1 MKSKFLLFG
10 LLMLA
15 LAGCDDDMNYVGST
29 IQPPGDKI
37 TAYIDSFQL
46 TARTVHIDSLYA
58 KTSQALLGHITDPL
72 FGNMKADFLC
82 SFYCSDNFRF
92 KGTPANGQI
101 DSIDFKVAYE
111 YGWVGDSLAP
121 LTGKVYLLN
130 KPLKEEYYTNM
141 KPSEYYDEHSAPLAT
156 KQFTAYD
163 KTVPDSVRN
172 QIDSS
177 GNSVYI
183 SNVTFPLSKEFGQ
196 KIYQATLDQPDK
208 FKDTQA
214 FTEFLPGFYVT
225 TDQGSGCILRVSA
238 SAMYIYYHYEEV
250 LQSKI
255 DGSDSIVVR
264 RTAETFNVTPEV
276 IQLSHVENEVDDLI
290 KKSEENDNRLSY
302 LKSPAGVYT
311 EITFPVKAMKD
322 AIGTG
327 RTITNMPFALKFLP
341 IDKWDY
347 ALVPSEYVLLLPA
360 DSLQAFFKEGR
371 LNNNVT
377 SFLSDSYIKASGST
391 YNPTYTNTYTYNFN
405 NISTFLEHQLQT
417 APDEDIRMLIVPV
430 ERVTTQVGSGYYQQ
444 SVVSKINNYFQPSG
458 VKLLTDQQALKIQ
471 VRSAEYADGNP

>member
-15 LAGCDDDMNYVGST
+15 LAGCDDDMNYVGTT

-37 TAYIDSFQL
+37 TAYVDSFQL
-46 TARTVHIDSLYA
+46 TARTVYIDSLYA
-58 KTSQALLGHITDPL
+58 KTSQALLGHFTDPL
-72 FGNMKADFLC
+72 FGSMKADFLC
-82 SFYCSDNFRF
+82 SFYCADNFRF
-92 KGTPANGQI
+92 KGTPVGGQI

-121 LTGKVYLLN
+121 QIARLYKLNQPLTEDYYITKLD
-130 KPLKEEYYTNM
+130 PLKYYS
-141 KPSEYYDEHSAPLAT
+141 PSDLLAT
-156 KQFTAYD
+156 KSFTAYD
-163 KTVPDSVRN
+163 KTVPDSVRTET
-172 QIDSS
+172 DSS
-177 GNSVYI
+177 GNPVYVDNI
-183 SNVTFPLSKEFGQ
+183 TFELPREFGQ
-196 KIYQATLDQPDK
+196 NIYETTLSQPEK
-208 FKDTQA
+208 FNN
-214 FTEFLPGFYVT
+214 TETFSQLLPGFYVT

-255 DGSDSIVVR
+255 DGSDSIVVQ

-276 IQLSHVENEVDDLI
+276 IQLSHVENDVDELI
-290 KKSEENDNRLSY
+290 EKSKEDNHRLSY

-311 EITFPVKAMKD
+311 EITFPVKAIKD
-322 AIGTG
+322 QIGTG
-327 RTITNMPFALKFLP
+327 RTITNMPFSLKFLP
-341 IDKWDY
+341 MDKWDY

-360 DSLQAFFKEGR
+360 DSLQSFFKEGR
-371 LNNNVT
+371 LSNNIT
-377 SFLSDSYIKASGST
+377 SFLSDSYIQTSGST

-430 ERVTTQVGSGYYQQ
+430 ERVMTQVGSGYYQQ
-444 SVVSKINNYFQPSG
+444 SVLSKLNNYFQPSG

-471 VRSAEYADGNP
+471 VRSAEYADGKQ